1 MKFLRKYLSLFF
13 IIISIFSFS
22 YIFFKILNQGN
33 EETNYN
39 YIYFIFP
46 LIFIILSTLA
56 HYIKNDAKDNLI
68 LIFLS
73 FIFSFYFAETYLIL
87 KNNNFFKSEILDNA
101 ENEDT
106 RSTFEVHSDLL
117 LKNKDAKVVVAPTGY
132 LNKNNVLIPL
142 SGVSKA
148 ETLYCKENGYYSIY
162 DSDRYGFNNPDYEW
176 DKKNIEYFLIGD
188 SLTQG
193 ACVNRPDEISSIL
206 RILSNKAVLNLGYGG
221 NGPLLKLASLRE
233 YLKVK
238 VNKIVWI
245 HTEATDIFD
254 LNFELQDKILKKY
267 LNDTTFSQNLI
278 NKQKEID
285 KLASFQITE
294 ARIKKEA
301 FDIKKNEFNLVK
313 YFKNISSFIKLTNT
327 RTLIISKFIKDKQ
340 STKNNKLND
349 LDFKKEEFKKI
360 LINAKNISQNN
371 DADLYFVFFPSV
383 EHFLKDHDKSKYL
396 QIKRIIEDLDIPFI
410 DLYKEINKNV
420 DDPVL
425 IYPYNKNSGHYGHLT
440 VEGYKIVAEIIF
452 KYTSN

>member
-1 MKFLRKYLSLFF
+1 
-13 IIISIFSFS
+13 
-22 YIFFKILNQGN
+22 
-33 EETNYN
+33 
-39 YIYFIFP
+39 
-46 LIFIILSTLA
+46 FIILSIFA
-56 HYIKNDAKDNLI
+56 HYIKNHAKDNLI
-68 LIFLS
+68 IIFIS

-87 KNNNFFKSEILDNA
+87 KNNNFSKSAILDNS

-238 VNKIVWI
+238 ANKIVWI
-245 HTEATDIFD
+245 HTEATDILD
-254 LNFELQDKILKKY
+254 LNFELQDKTLNKY
-267 LNDTTFSQNLI
+267 LNDTKFSQNLI
-278 NKQKEID
+278 NKQKEIN
-285 KLASFQITE
+285 KLASLQITE

-301 FDIKKNEFNLVK
+301 FDIKKNEFNLIK
-313 YFKNISSFIKLTNT
+313 YFKNISAFIKLTNI
-327 RTLIISKFIKDKQ
+327 RTLI
-340 STKNNKLND
+340 
-349 LDFKKEEFKKI
+349 
-360 LINAKNISQNN
+360 
-371 DADLYFVFFPSV
+371 
-383 EHFLKDHDKSKYL
+383 
-396 QIKRIIEDLDIPFI
+396 
-410 DLYKEINKNV
+410 
-420 DDPVL
+420 
-425 IYPYNKNSGHYGHLT
+425 
-440 VEGYKIVAEIIF
+440 
-452 KYTSN
+452 